1 MADLTIIGA
10 LRNAATRQKALSPVP
25 QRGGWWRI
33 MEPFSGAW
41 QRNKEE
47 DYGTVATYPTL
58 YACIM
63 RIAKDIGKLPFV
75 LKQRQASGIWAEVE
89 NTAYSPVL
97 RKPNHYQTA
106 QQFRECWLVSKLTQ
120 GNTYILKQRDERGV
134 VTKLYPLDP
143 FRVKPLVSDSGA
155 VYYELQTNNI
165 SLIPEAGQP
174 LVVPAR
180 EIIHDR
186 EICLFHPL
194 IGVPPLAAANWAVL
208 KNLRILRSAAEFFG
222 NNAQPSGILT
232 APGQIGDDTAR
243 RLADYWNQNFT
254 GSNSGKVA
262 VVGDDLKF
270 TPLAMNSVDAQ
281 VVEQLKYSDE
291 QICQP
296 FGIPP
301 FKVGIGTIPAGLKAD
316 DINLLYHADALSD
329 RIEAMENLL
338 DEALGLSQDLGIWQ
352 DISPLMRM
360 DEGKQAEVVTKLIS
374 GKAVTPDEG
383 RFRLGFAPTA
393 GGNTLWG
400 QHQDYPLGVLAERDD
415 LKKVGDAPPAPAL
428 DDESEKALAEAMKQ
442 LNTMKAIHAMR
453 EAAR

>member
-1 MADLTIIGA
+1 MADQNIFGA
-10 LRNAATRQKALSPVP
+10 LRNAASRQKTLNPVP

-33 MEPFSGAW
+33 MEPFTGAW

-63 RIAKDIGKLPFV
+63 RIAKDIGKLPFL
-75 LKQRQASGIWAEVE
+75 LKEEQASGIWKKVE
-89 NTAYSPVL
+89 NAAYSPVL

-106 QQFRECWLVSKLTQ
+106 QQFRECWQVSKLTQ
-120 GNTYILKQRDERGV
+120 GNAYQLKQRDERGV

-143 FRVKPLVSDSGA
+143 FRVKPLVSETGA
-155 VYYELQTNNI
+155 VYYELQTNNL
-165 SLIPEAGQP
+165 SLIPEDGSP

-194 IGVPPLAAANWAVL
+194 IGVPPLAAANWAVI

-232 APGQIGDDTAR
+232 APGQISDDTAK
-243 RLADYWNQNFT
+243 RLADYWNGNFT
-254 GSNSGKVA
+254 GANAGKVA

-270 TPLAMNSVDAQ
+270 APLSQNSVDSQ
-281 VVEQLKYSDE
+281 VVEQLRYSDE

-301 FKVGIGTIPAGLKAD
+301 FKVGIGSLPAGLKAD
-316 DINLLYHADALSD
+316 DINILYHSDALSD

-338 DEALGLSQDLGIWQ
+338 DEALGISRPLGVELELA
-352 DISPLMRM
+352 PLWRM
-360 DEGKQAEVVTKLIS
+360 DEGKMAEVESKLVG
-374 GKAVTPDEG
+374 GKIKRPDEARR
-383 RFRLGFAPTA
+383 RFDLEPTA
-393 GGNTLWG
+393 GGDTLWG
-400 QHQDYPLGVLAERDD
+400 QHQDYPLGVLAERND
-415 LKKVGDAPPAPAL
+415 LAPVAPPPPDPEPEDEPEDVARFIAL
-428 DDESEKALAEAMKQ
+428 ILEKELSDAEYS
-442 LNTMKAIHAMR
+442 
-453 EAAR
+453 

>member
-1 MADLTIIGA
+1 MADLTLFGA
-10 LRNAATRQKALSPVP
+10 LRNAASHQKTLNPVP
-25 QRGGWWRI
+25 RRGGWWRI
-33 MEPFSGAW
+33 MEPFTGAW

-63 RIAKDIGKLPFV
+63 RIAKDIGKLPFL
-75 LKQRQASGIWAEVE
+75 LKEEQPSGIWKKVE

-106 QQFRECWLVSKLTQ
+106 QQFRECWQVSKLTQ
-120 GNTYILKQRDERGV
+120 GNAYQLKQRDERGV

-143 FRVKPLVSDSGA
+143 FRVKPLVSETGA
-155 VYYELQTNNI
+155 VYYELQTSNL
-165 SLIPEAGQP
+165 SLIPEDGSP

-194 IGVPPLAAANWAVL
+194 IGIPPLAAANWAVI

-232 APGQIGDDTAR
+232 APGQINNDTAT
-243 RLADYWNQNFT
+243 RLSDFWNSNFT
-254 GSNSGKVA
+254 GQNAGKVA

-270 TPLAMNSVDAQ
+270 MPLAQNSVDSQ
-281 VVEQLKYSDE
+281 VVEQLRYSDE

-301 FKVGIGTIPAGLKAD
+301 FKVGIGSLPAGLKAD
-316 DINLLYHADALSD
+316 DINILYHSDALSD

-338 DEALGLSQDLGIWQ
+338 DEALGISRPLGVELELA
-352 DISPLMRM
+352 PLWRM
-360 DEGKQAEVVTKLIS
+360 DEGKMAEVESKLVG
-374 GKAVTPDEG
+374 GKIKRPDEARR
-383 RFRLGFAPTA
+383 RFDLEPTA
-393 GGNTLWG
+393 GGDTLWG
-400 QHQDYPLGVLAERDD
+400 QHQDYPLGVLAERND
-415 LKKVGDAPPAPAL
+415 LAPVAPPTPDPEPEDEPEDVARFIAL
-428 DDESEKALAEAMKQ
+428 ILEKELSDAEYS
-442 LNTMKAIHAMR
+442 
-453 EAAR
+453 